1 MRAGYSPA
9 GIAVRLRKA
18 GGPTVCPETICRSL
32 YSSGYVGLAD
42 GPMTVSAAGAV
53 GAAPV
58 KDPVPLG
65 GYLLLC
71 DRSRRS
77 GVRTVRVDGRRMF
90 RGPLHTVGV
99 DVRCTVR
106 LDGLRKVPERGV
118 DSRRTRLAAPV
129 GAITVPTGAASLPR
143 GRPSRPSPPAT
154 PPLIRGLPCPDA
166 AMLCSP
172 LLVVR
177 QPEAAE

>member
-1 MRAGYSPA
+1 M
-9 GIAVRLRKA
+9 L
-18 GGPTVCPETICRSL
+18 
-32 YSSGYVGLAD
+32 
-42 GPMTVSAAGAV
+42 
-53 GAAPV
+53 
-58 KDPVPLG
+58 
-65 GYLLLC
+65 
-71 DRSRRS
+71 
-77 GVRTVRVDGRRMF
+77 

-129 GAITVPTGAASLPR
+129 GAITVPTGADVATTPG
-143 GRPSRPSPPAT
+143 GRPKPPEVTTPAT